1 MRSWTSPT
9 LHTNS
14 IITKT
19 KRSTSY
25 VRPNFPNFP
34 ISQSRAFEK
43 PPADVE
49 STDTPELFPGTP
61 VGLQL
66 IGRTLEEEA
75 VIGMTEVVD
84 NALKKFRGDLS
95 G

>member
-1 MRSWTSPT
+1 LT
-9 LHTNS
+9 
-14 IITKT
+14 
-19 KRSTSY
+19 
-25 VRPNFPNFP
+25 
-34 ISQSRAFEK
+34 FEY
-43 PPADVE
+43 A
-49 STDTPELFPGTP
+49 DTPELFPGTP

-75 VIGMTEVVD
+75 VIGMTEIVD